1 MTHNSSDIH
10 DTSSLSPH
18 ELDKFEKQLL
28 SLSSSFNP
36 SQDFSTRMRRR
47 LARHH
52 ALLLSDPS
60 RQPVSGLR
68 RVFSFFS
75 TRVYA
80 TVSAF
85 GIVLL
90 TGGVSTFA
98 YTSDSVTHGTPLYP
112 IKRGIEAVE
121 QAIHISQV
129 SQASYRV
136 KILDRRLQESRYL
149 TSQGVADQATN
160 DDVSIAVNDGLQVV
174 QTLPDDI
181 NRDSLLNKMTQLL
194 KRQEAA
200 LYEIA
205 GVAPPVSV
213 FETAAPVPVDTA
225 SGVVPAAPGVSATP
239 QSPFI
244 ETAQPVSAPAALPP
258 SSLSRTITLP
268 PVDITSPAPLGES
281 QRGYSDSNVDNSP
294 SLPGDSMIRGV
305 PTSPRVE
312 IEIRP
317 STIEPRRAPPVRAV
331 PAVPAAV
338 PVVAPIAPPIA
349 MPPVPAPAGVS
360 AGNPSTESNV
370 FDAVRKNSQ
379 HLRQIEMRVL
389 EMRRQR

>member
-1 MTHNSSDIH
+1 
-10 DTSSLSPH
+10 
-18 ELDKFEKQLL
+18 
-28 SLSSSFNP
+28 
-36 SQDFSTRMRRR
+36 MRRR

-149 TSQGVADQATN
+149 TSQGVADEATN
-160 DDVSIAVNDGLQVV
+160 DDVSIAVSNGLQVV
-174 QTLPDDI
+174 QTLPDDN
-181 NRDSLLNKMTQLL
+181 NRNNLLDRMTQLL

-213 FETAAPVPVDTA
+213 FETAVPVPVDTA
-225 SGVVPAAPGVSATP
+225 SGVAASGVAISDVPPITTSVVAPTAPGVSATP

-244 ETAQPVSAPAALPP
+244 ETAQPVSAPALPP
-258 SSLSRTITLP
+258 SLSRIITLP